1 MFSQMENDW
10 FDQEIAAELVTATR
24 MSRRPR
30 RRAGVL
36 ARAALVALLLTGVAF
51 VLLRA
56 TPAHAEEEVEARK
69 IGVGYKIGNG
79 IGFLGGDIVLRLI
92 PHVAFDLQASYA
104 SIDTLTGYG
113 LAPTVQFQLKDA
125 GHTPYLGGGLQYAN
139 LSNST
144 EGGYATGFVINAGY
158 EWRFANGLGI
168 LVGGGIQ
175 DLGTVHVTR
184 GTASGTGSGG
194 VNPNLE
200 AGVRYFF

>member
-1 MFSQMENDW
+1 MFSRMENEW
-10 FDQEIAAELVTATR
+10 FDQEVEAELVTVTR

-36 ARAALVALLLTGVAF
+36 ARAALVALLLVGVAF

-56 TPAHAEEEVEARK
+56 TPAHAEEEVDARK

-79 IGFLGGDIVLRLI
+79 IGFVGGDLILRLI

-104 SIDTLTGYG
+104 SIDNLTGYG

-125 GHTPYLGGGLQYAN
+125 GHTPYLGGGLQYVS

-144 EGGYATGFVINAGY
+144 EGGYATGFVVNAGY
-158 EWRFANGLGI
+158 EWRFANGLGV

-175 DLGTVHVTR
+175 DLGTIHVTS
-184 GTASGTGSGG
+184 GTATATTKGG